1 MDFASLKKFVVGENL
16 KIGQSK
22 ASFLQRG
29 DALKDKSTERR
40 TLKNN
45 FQQDGWGRMAV
56 NTFKEL
62 QIPWLHR
69 QLEERTWTCQLLYVS
84 SRNAKLQ
91 GFQRDM
97 RVLEKQGEKILNLA
111 VDCKPCRGKLHHR
124 KQETQNSFVIQLPL
138 HQTRKHKRRA
148 KDADEAV

>member
-69 QLEERTWTCQLLYVS
+69 QLEERT
-84 SRNAKLQ
+84 
-91 GFQRDM
+91 
-97 RVLEKQGEKILNLA
+97 
-111 VDCKPCRGKLHHR
+111 
-124 KQETQNSFVIQLPL
+124 
-138 HQTRKHKRRA
+138 
-148 KDADEAV
+148 